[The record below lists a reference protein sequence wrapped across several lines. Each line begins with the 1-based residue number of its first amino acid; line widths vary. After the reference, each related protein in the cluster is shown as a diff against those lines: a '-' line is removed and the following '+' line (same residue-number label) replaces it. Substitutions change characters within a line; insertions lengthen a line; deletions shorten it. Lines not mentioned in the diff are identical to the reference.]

1 MPAAWREFVD
11 GSLQRLQNAAL
22 LRRLH
27 PLQPSLDPMQASM
40 LTILRTCMF
49 SLHCRRIWKRQFA
62 VRCNTQQ
69 RQ

>member
-40 LTILRTCMF
+40 LIILRVCM
-49 SLHCRRIWKRQFA
+49 S
-62 VRCNTQQ
+62 
-69 RQ
+69 